1 MPEAPADKITVP
13 ILAAIPTHIVDCDN
27 NYASLDNPKLEQAV
41 VELSGVELRD
51 VNTIEN
57 RATMTVIFLVTNPS
71 DLTFTIPLIAYEL
84 YGDGVSLGSSSYS
97 TQDVAMPGRA
107 AFYPDTEI
115 PLKNK
120 FTFVLTDVNE
130 TVYEKIVTGQSVQYS
145 AKGMVTVE
153 SAWSIVE
160 MNFDT
165 SS

>member
-1 MPEAPADKITVP
+1 
-13 ILAAIPTHIVDCDN
+13 
-27 NYASLDNPKLEQAV
+27 
-41 VELSGVELRD
+41 
-51 VNTIEN
+51 
-57 RATMTVIFLVTNPS
+57 MTVIFLVTNPS

-120 FTFVLTDVNE
+120 FSFVLTDVNE
-130 TVYEKIVTGQSVQYS
+130 TVYDKIVTGQSVEYS

>member
-1 MPEAPADKITVP
+1 MMGGGVY
-13 ILAAIPTHIVDCDN
+13 
-27 NYASLDNPKLEQAV
+27 YASLDNPQLEQAV
-41 VELSGVELRD
+41 VELSGVEVRD

-57 RATMTVIFLVTNPS
+57 RATMTVTFLVENPS

-97 TQDVAMPGRA
+97 TQDVEMPCRS
-107 AFYPDTEI
+107 AFYPVTEI

-120 FTFVLTDVNE
+120 FSFVLTDVNE
-130 TVYEKIVTGQSVQYS
+130 TVYDKIVTGQSVEYS

>member
-1 MPEAPADKITVP
+1 LKPPGRIILFVA
-13 ILAAIPTHIVDCDN
+13 ILALLGMMAGGVY
-27 NYASLDNPKLEQAV
+27 YASLDNPQLEQAV
-41 VELSGVELRD
+41 IELSAVELRD

-57 RATMTVIFLVTNPS
+57 RATLTVTFLVTNPS

-84 YGDGVSLGSSSYS
+84 YGDGVSLGSASYS
-97 TQDVAMPGRA
+97 TQDIAMPGRA

-115 PLKNK
+115 PLKSK
-120 FTFVLTDVNE
+120 FSFVLTDVNE
-130 TVYEKIVTGQSVQYS
+130 TVYEKIVTGQSVEYS
-145 AKGMVTVE
+145 AKGMISVE

>member
-1 MPEAPADKITVP
+1 MGGGVY
-13 ILAAIPTHIVDCDN
+13 
-27 NYASLDNPKLEQAV
+27 YASLDNPKLEQAV
-41 VELSGVELRD
+41 VKLSVVELRD

-57 RATMTVIFLVTNPS
+57 RATMTVTFLVTNPS

-84 YGDGVSLGSSSYS
+84 YGDGISLGSASYS

-107 AFYPDTEI
+107 AFYPGTEI
-115 PLKNK
+115 PLDSK
-120 FTFVLTDVNE
+120 FSFVLTDINE
-130 TVYEKIVTGQSVQYS
+130 TVYEKIVTGQSVEYS

>member
-1 MPEAPADKITVP
+1 MKPPGRIILVVA
-13 ILAAIPTHIVDCDN
+13 ILALLGMMAGGVY
-27 NYASLDNPKLEQAV
+27 YASLDNPKLEQAV

-120 FTFVLTDVNE
+120 FSFVLTDVNE
-130 TVYEKIVTGQSVQYS
+130 TVYEKIVTGQSVEYS

>member
-1 MPEAPADKITVP
+1 MKPPGRI
-13 ILAAIPTHIVDCDN
+13 ILVIAILGLLGMMGGGVY
-27 NYASLDNPKLEQAV
+27 YASLDNPKLEQAI
-41 VELSGVELRD
+41 VELSAVELRD

-57 RATMTVIFLVTNPS
+57 RATMTVTFLVTNPS

-84 YGDGVSLGSSSYS
+84 YGDGVSLGSASYS

-115 PLKNK
+115 PLKSK
-120 FTFVLTDVNE
+120 FSFVLTDVNE
-130 TVYEKIVTGQSVQYS
+130 TVYEKIVTGQSIQYS
-145 AKGMVTVE
+145 AQGMVTVE

>member
-1 MPEAPADKITVP
+1 MKPPGRIILVVA
-13 ILAAIPTHIVDCDN
+13 ILALLGMMGGGVY
-27 NYASLDNPKLEQAV
+27 YASLDNPQLEQAV

-57 RATMTVIFLVTNPS
+57 RATMTVTFLVTNPS

-84 YGDGVSLGSSSYS
+84 YGDGISLGSASYS

-107 AFYPDTEI
+107 AFYPGTEI
-115 PLKNK
+115 PLDSK
-120 FTFVLTDVNE
+120 FSFVLTDINE
-130 TVYEKIVTGQSVQYS
+130 TVYEKIVTGQSVEYS

>member
-1 MPEAPADKITVP
+1 MKPPGRIILVVA
-13 ILAAIPTHIVDCDN
+13 ILALLGMMGGGVY
-27 NYASLDNPKLEQAV
+27 YASLDNPKLEQAI
-41 VELSGVELRD
+41 VELSAVELRD

-57 RATMTVIFLVTNPS
+57 RATMTVTFLVTNPS

-84 YGDGVSLGSSSYS
+84 YGDGVSLGSASYS

-115 PLKNK
+115 PLKSK
-120 FTFVLTDVNE
+120 FSFVLTDVNE
-130 TVYEKIVTGQSVQYS
+130 TVYEKIVTGQSIQYS
-145 AKGMVTVE
+145 AQGMVTVE

>member
-1 MPEAPADKITVP
+1 MKPPGRIILVIA
-13 ILAAIPTHIVDCDN
+13 ILALLGMMGGGVY
-27 NYASLDNPKLEQAV
+27 YASLDNPQLEKATI
-41 VELSGVELRD
+41 ELSAVELRD

-57 RATMTVIFLVTNPS
+57 RATMTVTFLVTNPS

-84 YGDGVSLGSSSYS
+84 YGDGISLGSASYS
-97 TQDVAMPGRA
+97 TEDVAMPGRA
-107 AFYPDTEI
+107 AFYPGTEI
-115 PLKNK
+115 PLDSK
-120 FTFVLTDVNE
+120 FSFVLTDVNE

>member
-1 MPEAPADKITVP
+1 MMGGGVY
-13 ILAAIPTHIVDCDN
+13 
-27 NYASLDNPKLEQAV
+27 YASLDNPKLEQAV
-41 VELSGVELRD
+41 VKLSVVELRD

-57 RATMTVIFLVTNPS
+57 RATMTVTFLVTNPS

-84 YGDGVSLGSSSYS
+84 YGDGISLGSASYS

-107 AFYPDTEI
+107 AFYPGTEI
-115 PLKNK
+115 PLDSK
-120 FTFVLTDVNE
+120 FSFVLTDINE
-130 TVYEKIVTGQSVQYS
+130 TVYEKIVTGQSVEYS

>member
-1 MPEAPADKITVP
+1 MKPPGRIILVVA
-13 ILAAIPTHIVDCDN
+13 ILALLGMMGGGVY
-27 NYASLDNPKLEQAV
+27 YASLDNPKLEQAV

-51 VNTIEN
+51 VNTIAT
-57 RATMTVIFLVTNPS
+57 RATMTVIFLVANPS

-84 YGDGVSLGSSSYS
+84 YGDGISLGSASYS

-107 AFYPDTEI
+107 AFYPGTEI

-120 FTFVLTDVNE
+120 FSFVLTDVNE
-130 TVYEKIVTGQSVQYS
+130 TVYEKIVTGQSVEYS
-145 AKGMVTVE
+145 AQGMVTVE

-165 SS
+165 NS

>member
-1 MPEAPADKITVP
+1 MKPPGRIILVVA
-13 ILAAIPTHIVDCDN
+13 ILALLGMMAGGVY
-27 NYASLDNPKLEQAV
+27 YASLDNPQLEQAV
-41 VELSGVELRD
+41 IELSAVELRD

-57 RATMTVIFLVTNPS
+57 RATLTVTFLVTNPS

-84 YGDGVSLGSSSYS
+84 YGDGVSLGSASYS
-97 TQDVAMPGRA
+97 TQDIAMPGRA

-115 PLKNK
+115 PLDSK

-145 AKGMVTVE
+145 AKGMISVE